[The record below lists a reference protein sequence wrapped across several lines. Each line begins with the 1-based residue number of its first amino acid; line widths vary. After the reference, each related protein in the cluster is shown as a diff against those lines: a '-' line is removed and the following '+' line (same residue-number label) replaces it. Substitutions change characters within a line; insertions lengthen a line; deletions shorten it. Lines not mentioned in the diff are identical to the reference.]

1 MTWVEEGAR
10 HRGDILGRGD
20 LAGRD
25 VWALGVFLACKCES
39 WAASHA
45 SILSLRHIFE
55 RGTPAVLCFEES
67 YCPHSATTHTDVVIP
82 VSVLSELP
90 GCHSKH
96 ASSGYPPSP
105 SPNHFSLE
113 HDSCVQGDS
122 TLDSSTVRISRYF
135 QVPVFCPFFHTTA
148 VTRSRS
154 ASTKQNTPV
163 AT

>member
-1 MTWVEEGAR
+1 VETFWGEVIWQAVMCGLLGCFLPASVSPGQPVTHRSSHSDISLNVEPRRCCALRNRIAR
-10 HRGDILGRGD
+10 IQPPPTLT
-20 LAGRD
+20 
-25 VWALGVFLACKCES
+25 F
-39 WAASHA
+39 
-45 SILSLRHIFE
+45 
-55 RGTPAVLCFEES
+55 
-67 YCPHSATTHTDVVIP
+67 VIP